1 MDQGRTG
8 ERRTRDLSW
17 GDARARALM
26 HALAR
31 DAATRAGFRVCAIEV
46 VRPKGLL
53 EFVAIYGDLT
63 SSEERLGTA
72 SRLSDM
78 QALFEHG
85 EPFGQF
91 LWIPD
96 EAVSEATR
104 ELIDGVV
111 VVPDIPTTGDPAD
124 WHPMDMLVAQIT
136 DERGDLRALLYLDV
150 PTDLRRPDKERLLEI
165 SDELAM
171 TLRSIVT
178 LVEREEFAD
187 HMRVIR
193 ATRRL
198 ARSNPARHDVGHLLS
213 EARSTLLGALSV
225 DELEIRLFMGDDSAA
240 PDSLGLGIAREV
252 RRALDAAAARAW
264 AEQRVLIIEPGQVW
278 GDAELAAYAGWFT
291 DALRRAGFEAVV
303 VAPVG
308 VDDEVLGM
316 LMCARRTGSRRWT
329 DGEAVAALELGHD
342 LGRAI
347 ANAHATQ
354 RERRLLEELRALEE
368 SRHRFLREL
377 THEINNPMTVIV
389 ANAELLATSELV
401 DERDLRRARAIL
413 RGSERLGD
421 LLQGLATLWRVSDP
435 QRPPTMQH
443 VDLVPIV
450 EETLAA
456 MTAVAGSAW
465 SVAPTAA
472 SPSAARTRASA
483 SPTPTRPPC
492 SHRCSARPTR
502 RRCCAPA
509 PASASASCARSCS
522 VTAAPWTS
530 SPPSVAA
537 PASACTSG
545 RSPPRCATSPS
556 TARSP
561 LPGRAGSSAP
571 PGTDAGAT
579 GPVARQPSSSSTHC
593 GTSTVAGPCRDSA
606 KSVAPALGS
615 RLSSRV
621 ARRTQCTKA
630 AAG

>member
-136 DERGDLRALLYLDV
+136 YERGDLRALLYLDV

-240 PDSLGLGIAREV
+240 PDSLGLGIAPEV

-329 DGEAVAALELGHD
+329 DGEGVAALELGHD

-456 MTAVAGSAW
+456 MTAVAERGGTTLHL
-465 SVAPTAA
+465 VGD
-472 SPSAARTRASA
+472 TREAIVLADPKEIASA
-483 SPTPTRPPC
+483 VSNLVDNAVKYGMR
-492 SHRCSARPTR
+492 ARGRVFAEAGQAVIEIDDEGPGIAAAEMERVFDPFYRGEPSRSRETGGTGLGLAVVR
-502 RRCCAPA
+502 
-509 PASASASCARSCS
+509 SIARAHGGD
-522 VTAAPWTS
+522 VTLRNRK
-530 SPPSVAA
+530 
-537 PASACTSG
+537 G
-545 RSPPRCATSPS
+545 GGL
-556 TARSP
+556 TARVSLP
-561 LPGRAGSSAP
+561 L
-571 PGTDAGAT
+571 
-579 GPVARQPSSSSTHC
+579 
-593 GTSTVAGPCRDSA
+593 
-606 KSVAPALGS
+606 
-615 RLSSRV
+615 
-621 ARRTQCTKA
+621 
-630 AAG
+630 